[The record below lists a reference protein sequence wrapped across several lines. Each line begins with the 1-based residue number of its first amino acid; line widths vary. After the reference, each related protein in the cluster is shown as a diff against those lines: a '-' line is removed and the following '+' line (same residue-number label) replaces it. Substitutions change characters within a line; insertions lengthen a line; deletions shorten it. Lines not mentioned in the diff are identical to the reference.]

1 MEFATVYRLF
11 TPFTTCDHMVN
22 EVQTFIYQN
31 RSDTI
36 MTTIAM
42 LRVSDKNKQD
52 NESQRMRIIE
62 YAKAND
68 ITIDKWYEDSGSG
81 AKPWSETMWAELLP
95 EYKNATVLVTDF
107 SRFSRD
113 GARTFQLKSLCEERN
128 ITLYDIH
135 MGCNPF
141 EDTTVL
147 YIQSMLSELELEKI
161 KMRSKAGHNNRAK
174 RGKGTGY
181 GFKED
186 GSIYIKEYMI
196 LMLIIE
202 ARRPKIRHIGGY
214 SRPKSFAKIAE
225 SLNNLKIRTRDGK
238 KWSKMWVYKLY
249 NSPKV
254 QNIINYLIKDNTLK
268 AWEEYD
274 EQLYKEHRLEYD
286 AALEFYLKPIRKSSG
301 FKLMSPCGTDYDTFP
316 EDCWFDLV
324 CYITENEE
332 SYWGDRE

>member
-1 MEFATVYRLF
+1 
-11 TPFTTCDHMVN
+11 
-22 EVQTFIYQN
+22 
-31 RSDTI
+31 

-52 NESQRMRIIE
+52 NESQRLRIIE

-113 GARTFQLKSLCEERN
+113 GGRTFQLKALCEERN
-128 ITLYDIH
+128 IQLYDIQ
-135 MGCNPF
+135 MQCNPF

-186 GSIYIKEYMI
+186 GSIYLIEYI
-196 LMLIIE
+196 VLMLIIE
-202 ARRPKIRHIGGY
+202 ARRKKRSG
-214 SRPKSFAKIAE
+214 RKSFAKIAE
-225 SLNNLKIRTRDGK
+225 SLNKVKFRTRDGK

-254 QNIINYLIKDNTLK
+254 QNIINYQIGDDTLK
-268 AWEEYD
+268 AWVEYD
-274 EQLYKEHRLEYD
+274 NQLYMENKEEYD
-286 AALEFYLKPIRKSSG
+286 AAMQFYLKPVLESTG
-301 FKLMSPCGTDYDTFP
+301 FKLLSPWGTDYDTFNE
-316 EDCWFDLV
+316 EDYEGLAA
-324 CYITENEE
+324 YITSTDEG
-332 SYWGDRE
+332 YWGEQE

>member
-1 MEFATVYRLF
+1 
-11 TPFTTCDHMVN
+11 
-22 EVQTFIYQN
+22 
-31 RSDTI
+31 

-52 NESQRMRIIE
+52 NESQRIRIIE

-95 EYKNATVLVTDF
+95 EYKDATVLVTDF

-128 ITLYDIH
+128 IQLYDIH
-135 MGCNPF
+135 MQCNPF

-181 GFKED
+181 GFLPSGE
-186 GSIYIKEYMI
+186 INLREYTLLI
-196 LMLIIE
+196 WIIE
-202 ARRPKIRHIGGY
+202 ARYNK
-214 SRPKSFAKIAE
+214 KSFANIAKDLN
-225 SLNNLKIRTRDGK
+225 SLKVRTRDGK
-238 KWSKMWVYKLY
+238 LWSKMWIYKLY

-254 QNIINYLIKDNTLK
+254 QNIIQYQLK
-268 AWEEYD
+268 RQDAQGCEDLHCELHDTYQPIGDDAYWEMIQSYT
-274 EQLYKEHRLEYD
+274 
-286 AALEFYLKPIRKSSG
+286 KPVSEETG
-301 FKLMSPCGTDYDTFP
+301 FKLFNKDKTDFITFTWHSFETFESIITDSYEMFWGP
-316 EDCWFDLV
+316 E
-324 CYITENEE
+324 E
-332 SYWGDRE
+332 

>member
-1 MEFATVYRLF
+1 
-11 TPFTTCDHMVN
+11 
-22 EVQTFIYQN
+22 
-31 RSDTI
+31 

-52 NESQRMRIIE
+52 NESQRIRIIE

-186 GSIYIKEYMI
+186 GSIYIKEYI
-196 LMLIIE
+196 VLMLIIA
-202 ARRPKIRHIGGY
+202 ARNDYKTA
-214 SRPKSFAKIAE
+214 PKSFAKIAE
-225 SLNNLKIRTRDGK
+225 SMNNVKWRTRAGK
-238 KWSKMWVYKLY
+238 KWTKMWIYKLY

-254 QNIINYLIKDNTLK
+254 QNIINYQIKDNTVK
-268 AWEEYD
+268 AWADYD
-274 EQLYKEHRLEYD
+274 NQLYMENKEEYD
-286 AALEFYLKPIRKSSG
+286 AAMEYYLELVHEDRG
-301 FKLMSPCGTDYDTFP
+301 FKLMSPWGDDYDTFGD
-316 EDCWFDLV
+316 EDYEGLAA
-324 CYITENEE
+324 YITYDDEG
-332 SYWGDRE
+332 YWGERE

>member
-1 MEFATVYRLF
+1 
-11 TPFTTCDHMVN
+11 
-22 EVQTFIYQN
+22 
-31 RSDTI
+31 

-128 ITLYDIH
+128 IQLYDIH
-135 MGCNPF
+135 MQCNPF

-174 RGKGTGY
+174 RGKGTGFGY
-181 GFKED
+181 DID
-186 GSIYIKEYMI
+186 GNINLSEYI
-196 LMLIIE
+196 LLIWIIQ
-202 ARRPKIRHIGGY
+202 ARKNK
-214 SRPKSFAKIAE
+214 KSFAKIAE
-225 SLNNLKIRTRDGK
+225 SFNKVKIMTRDGK
-238 KWSKMWVYKLY
+238 LWTKMWVYKLY

-254 QNIINYLIKDNTLK
+254 QNIINYHIMTNPKTSTNPVFFTDAHTEELYNDNPEVFNEVIKT
-268 AWEEYD
+268 
-274 EQLYKEHRLEYD
+274 
-286 AALEFYLKPIRKSSG
+286 FLKPIHEDTG
-301 FKLMSPCGTDYDTFP
+301 FKILSPRQDDFITFSDNCYEYLEAYIVNTD
-316 EDCWFDLV
+316 LQ
-324 CYITENEE
+324 
-332 SYWGDRE
+332 YWGEDE

>member
-1 MEFATVYRLF
+1 
-11 TPFTTCDHMVN
+11 
-22 EVQTFIYQN
+22 
-31 RSDTI
+31 

-68 ITIDKWYEDSGSG
+68 IVIDKWYEDSGSG

-95 EYKNATVLVTDF
+95 EYKDATVLVTDF

-174 RGKGTGY
+174 RGKGTGFGY
-181 GFKED
+181 DND
-186 GSIYIKEYMI
+186 GNINLSEYLLLI
-196 LMLIIE
+196 WIIE
-202 ARRPKIRHIGGY
+202 ARKNK
-214 SRPKSFAKIAE
+214 KSFSKIAE
-225 SLNNLKIRTRDGK
+225 SFNKLKFTTRDGK
-238 KWSKMWVYKLY
+238 LWTKMWVYKLY

-254 QNIINYLIKDNTLK
+254 QNIINYHIKTTTDAYTDELYNDNPEVFNEVIKT
-268 AWEEYD
+268 
-274 EQLYKEHRLEYD
+274 
-286 AALEFYLKPIRKSSG
+286 FLKPIHKDTG
-301 FKLMSPCGTDYDTFP
+301 FKILSPRQDDFITFT
-316 EDCWFDLV
+316 ENCYEYLEAYV
-324 CYITENEE
+324 CYTDLQ
-332 SYWGDRE
+332 YWGPDE

>member
-1 MEFATVYRLF
+1 
-11 TPFTTCDHMVN
+11 
-22 EVQTFIYQN
+22 
-31 RSDTI
+31 

-68 ITIDKWYEDSGSG
+68 IVIDKWYEDSGSG

-95 EYKNATVLVTDF
+95 EYKDATVLVTDF

-135 MGCNPF
+135 LGVNPF

-174 RGKGTGY
+174 RGKGTGFGY
-181 GFKED
+181 DKD
-186 GSIYIKEYMI
+186 GNIDLSEYLLLI
-196 LMLIIE
+196 WIIE
-202 ARRPKIRHIGGY
+202 ARNNK
-214 SRPKSFAKIAE
+214 KSFTKIAE
-225 SLNNLKIRTRDGK
+225 SFNKVKIMTRDGK
-238 KWSKMWVYKLY
+238 LWTKMWVYKLY

-254 QNIINYLIKDNTLK
+254 QNIINYHIKTTTDAHTDELYNDNPEVFNQVIKT
-268 AWEEYD
+268 
-274 EQLYKEHRLEYD
+274 
-286 AALEFYLKPIRKSSG
+286 FLKPIHKDTG
-301 FKLMSPCGTDYDTFP
+301 FKLLSPRQDDFITFTDNCY
-316 EDCWFDLV
+316 EDLEAYICYTDLQ
-324 CYITENEE
+324 
-332 SYWGDRE
+332 YWGDGE

>member
-1 MEFATVYRLF
+1 
-11 TPFTTCDHMVN
+11 
-22 EVQTFIYQN
+22 
-31 RSDTI
+31 

-52 NESQRMRIIE
+52 NESQRMRILE

-81 AKPWSETMWAELLP
+81 AKPWSQTMWAELLP

-128 ITLYDIH
+128 IQLYDIH
-135 MGCNPF
+135 MQCNPF

-174 RGKGTGY
+174 QGKGTGY
-181 GFKED
+181 GFNKD
-186 GSIYIKEYMI
+186 GSIYLKEYII
-196 LMLIIE
+196 LLLIIE
-202 ARRPKIRHIGGY
+202 ARRCDKGFG
-214 SRPKSFAKIAE
+214 SKSFASIAKC
-225 SLNNLKIRTRDGK
+225 LNNLRFRTRAGK
-238 KWSKMWVYKLY
+238 KWTKMWIYKLY

-254 QNIINYLIKDNTLK
+254 QNIMNYQIKGNTYRD
-268 AWEEYD
+268 WHNYD
-274 EQLYKEHRLEYD
+274 EQLYKENKIEYD
-286 AALEFYLKPIRKSSG
+286 AAIAYYLKPISKETG
-301 FKLMSPCGTDYDTFP
+301 FKLMNPWGTDYDTFG
-316 EDCWFDLV
+316 EDEWEGLTY
-324 CYITENEE
+324 YITETEE
-332 SYWGDRE
+332 SYWGDPDE

>member
-1 MEFATVYRLF
+1 
-11 TPFTTCDHMVN
+11 
-22 EVQTFIYQN
+22 
-31 RSDTI
+31 

-52 NESQRMRIIE
+52 NESQRLRIIE

-113 GARTFQLKSLCEERN
+113 GGRTFQLKALCEERN
-128 ITLYDIH
+128 IQLYDIQ
-135 MGCNPF
+135 MQCNPF

-186 GSIYIKEYMI
+186 GSIYLPEYNI
-196 LMLIIE
+196 LMMIIC
-202 ARRPKIRHIGGY
+202 ARLVK
-214 SRPKSFAKIAE
+214 KSFAQIAE
-225 SLNNLKIRTRDGK
+225 SMNKVKLRTRDGK
-238 KWSKMWVYKLY
+238 KWTKMWVYKLF

-254 QNIINYLIKDNTLK
+254 QNIINYQMDDFTRKSWIKYDNHLYETLK
-268 AWEEYD
+268 P
-274 EQLYKEHRLEYD
+274 EYD
-286 AALEFYLKPIRKSSG
+286 AAMKMVMKPITEDTG
-301 FKLMSPCGTDYDTFP
+301 FKLLSPCGTDYDTFNDQ
-316 EDCWFDLV
+316 EYDDVVGFIV
-324 CYITENEE
+324 HKQQG
-332 SYWGDRE
+332 YWGEME

>member
-1 MEFATVYRLF
+1 
-11 TPFTTCDHMVN
+11 
-22 EVQTFIYQN
+22 
-31 RSDTI
+31 

-52 NESQRMRIIE
+52 NESQRLRIIE

-68 ITIDKWYEDSGSG
+68 LTIDKWYEDSGSG

-113 GARTFQLKSLCEERN
+113 GASTFQLKALCEERN
-128 ITLYDIH
+128 IQLYDIQMH
-135 MGCNPF
+135 CNPF

-186 GSIYIKEYMI
+186 GSIYLPEYNI
-196 LMLIIE
+196 LMLIIN
-202 ARRPKIRHIGGY
+202 ARIRK
-214 SRPKSFAKIAE
+214 KSFAKIAE
-225 SLNNLKIRTRDGK
+225 SMNKVKLRTRDGK
-238 KWSKMWVYKLY
+238 KWTKMWVYKLF

-254 QNIINYLIKDNTLK
+254 QNIINYQMDDFTRKSWYKYDDYLYETLK
-268 AWEEYD
+268 P
-274 EQLYKEHRLEYD
+274 EYD
-286 AALEFYLKPIRKSSG
+286 AAMEMVMKPITADTG
-301 FKLMSPCGTDYDTFP
+301 FKLLSPCGTDYDTFAK
-316 EDCWFDLV
+316 EEYQDV
-324 CYITENEE
+324 CGFIVHKEE
-332 SYWGDRE
+332 GYWGERE

>member
-1 MEFATVYRLF
+1 
-11 TPFTTCDHMVN
+11 
-22 EVQTFIYQN
+22 
-31 RSDTI
+31 

-52 NESQRMRIIE
+52 NESQRLRIIE

-113 GARTFQLKSLCEERN
+113 GGRTFQLKALCEERN
-128 ITLYDIH
+128 IQLYDIQ
-135 MGCNPF
+135 MQCNPF

-186 GSIYIKEYMI
+186 GSIYLKEYI
-196 LMLIIE
+196 VLMLIIN
-202 ARRPKIRHIGGY
+202 ARQNRPKNP
-214 SRPKSFAKIAE
+214 PKSFAKIAE
-225 SLNNLKIRTRDGK
+225 CMNNVKWRTRDGK

-254 QNIINYLIKDNTLK
+254 QNIINYQIGDDTLK
-268 AWEEYD
+268 AWCEYD
-274 EQLYKEHRLEYD
+274 NQLYMENKEEYD
-286 AALEFYLKPIRKSSG
+286 AAMKYYLEKVHESTG
-301 FKLMSPCGTDYDTFP
+301 FKLLSPWGTDYDTFND
-316 EDCWFDLV
+316 EDYEGITA
-324 CYITENEE
+324 YIVHSDE
-332 SYWGDRE
+332 SYWGEQE

>member
-1 MEFATVYRLF
+1 
-11 TPFTTCDHMVN
+11 MVN

-31 RSDTI
+31 RVDTI

-62 YAKAND
+62 YAKANE

-128 ITLYDIH
+128 IQLYDIH
-135 MGCNPF
+135 MDCNPF
-141 EDTTVL
+141 QDTTVL

-181 GFKED
+181 GFRED
-186 GSIYIKEYMI
+186 GSIYLKEYII
-196 LMLIIE
+196 LLLLIE
-202 ARRPKIRHIGGY
+202 ARRPKKSGT
-214 SRPKSFAKIAE
+214 KSFAKIAE
-225 SLNNLKIRTRDGK
+225 SLNNLRIRTRDNK

-254 QNIINYLIKDNTLK
+254 QNIINYQIKGNTYK
-268 AWEEYD
+268 AWHDYD
-274 EQLYKEHRLEYD
+274 EQLYKDNKLEYD
-286 AALEFYLKPIRKSSG
+286 AAIKYYLKPISKATG
-301 FKLMSPCGTDYDTFP
+301 FKLMSPCGTDYDTFE
-316 EDCWFDLV
+316 EDEWESWSA
-324 CYITENEE
+324 YITETEE
-332 SYWGDRE
+332 GYWGERE

>member
-1 MEFATVYRLF
+1 
-11 TPFTTCDHMVN
+11 
-22 EVQTFIYQN
+22 
-31 RSDTI
+31 
-36 MTTIAM
+36 MTTIEM

-52 NESQRMRIIE
+52 NQSQRMRILE

-128 ITLYDIH
+128 IQLYDIH
-135 MGCNPF
+135 MQCNPF

-186 GSIYIKEYMI
+186 GSIYIKEYII
-196 LMLIIE
+196 LLLLIE
-202 ARRPKIRHIGGY
+202 ARRPKKYGI
-214 SRPKSFAKIAE
+214 KSFAKIAE
-225 SLNNLKIRTRDGK
+225 SMNNVKWRTRAGK
-238 KWSKMWVYKLY
+238 KWTKMWVYKLY

-254 QNIINYLIKDNTLK
+254 QNIINYQMDDFTIRAWRKFDDN
-268 AWEEYD
+268 
-274 EQLYKEHRLEYD
+274 LYETMKPEYD
-286 AALEFYLKPIRKSSG
+286 AAMKVFMKPIHPDTG
-301 FKLMSPCGTDYDTFP
+301 FKLLSPCGTDYVTFTD
-316 EDCWFDLV
+316 EEFDDMAA
-324 CYITENEE
+324 YICHKDEGFWGETE
-332 SYWGDRE
+332 